1 MSFGERWGERQGRG
15 QWGGGDKERG
25 EGGGSEGG
33 ERERAHHSVILA
45 TAIPTLYED

>member
-1 MSFGERWGERQGRG
+1 MGREAG
-15 QWGGGDKERG
+15 PGAVGGGGGERG
-25 EGGGSEGG
+25 EGGGSEGGG